1 VIPTVVELHLS
12 EAGLLWP
19 QRCRAVRSPLYTL
32 RQLAALDER
41 VEAHLD
47 GLRVAGDFGWGL
59 CRAGLEEGGPGE
71 LFAAAVL
78 AFEGGS
84 EDRIGLVLDKGPT
97 APPRVRAVVSALGWV
112 PYERARAVIDRLAG
126 AGPVPL
132 RYAGI
137 AAAAAHRRRPPFPL
151 SRVLG
156 GDPWLDARV
165 FRAVGELG
173 ATDARLVIQ
182 RGLAHADETCRFW
195 AAWSGVLVFN
205 DPAALGVLQAVAEA
219 GGPLAEAAVRLAAR
233 RLDSGTASRWV
244 QRLTR
249 SRRLRTALLAAGA
262 AGDPGA
268 VPWLIDQM
276 KLPALARLA
285 GEAFSTITGADLAA
299 EHLDEPPPEKV
310 ETGPNDNPEDEN
322 VAMDEDDALPWP
334 NADAVQKWWAAHQRR
349 FAAGT
354 RYFLGNAIAVDT
366 LNQALG
372 SARQRQRAAAALE
385 LALRQPGSPLFEVR
399 APGFRQQA
407 MLGSGGR

>member
-1 VIPTVVELHLS
+1 MTSPQPT
-12 EAGLLWP
+12 
-19 QRCRAVRSPLYTL
+19 R
-32 RQLAALDER
+32 
-41 VEAHLD
+41 
-47 GLRVAGDFGWGL
+47 
-59 CRAGLEEGGPGE
+59 
-71 LFAAAVL
+71 
-78 AFEGGS
+78 
-84 EDRIGLVLDKGPT
+84 
-97 APPRVRAVVSALGWV
+97 
-112 PYERARAVIDRLAG
+112 
-126 AGPVPL
+126 
-132 RYAGI
+132 
-137 AAAAAHRRRPPFPL
+137 
-151 SRVLG
+151 
-156 GDPWLDARV
+156 
-165 FRAVGELG
+165 
-173 ATDARLVIQ
+173 
-182 RGLAHADETCRFW
+182 
-195 AAWSGVLVFN
+195 
-205 DPAALGVLQAVAEA
+205 
-219 GGPLAEAAVRLAAR
+219 
-233 RLDSGTASRWV
+233 
-244 QRLTR
+244 
-249 SRRLRTALLAAGA
+249 RTALLAAGA